1 VDGALALGGKLLDF
15 ENSVPRSSVT
25 PTTQI
30 PFMTLTRTIAD
41 YLSLVKFSHTIFAL
55 PFALLGFFLAVLDE
69 GMLSWTKL
77 GLVVA
82 CMVFARSAA
91 MAFNRWLDRDI
102 DVKNPRTAV
111 REIPAGIISSKS
123 ALFFVVLNCLLFMA
137 AAGMLNA
144 LCLMLSPVALLVI
157 LGYSYTKRFTYLCH
171 FVLGLGLALAP
182 VGAYLAVTAEWNLLP
197 VLYGFVVLLW
207 VSGFDIIYS
216 LQDEEFDRE
225 QDLLSIP
232 VRLGKRGALLLGRL
246 VHVMCGG
253 MLLIILAYQVVTYP
267 EFRWLSLLA
276 GGLFV
281 GALIYQHTLV
291 TPNDLSRVNLA
302 FFTTNGLASLIF
314 GAISILDIYV

>member
-1 VDGALALGGKLLDF
+1 
-15 ENSVPRSSVT
+15 
-25 PTTQI
+25 
-30 PFMTLTRTIAD
+30 
-41 YLSLVKFSHTIFAL
+41 
-55 PFALLGFFLAVLDE
+55 
-69 GMLSWTKL
+69 
-77 GLVVA
+77 
-82 CMVFARSAA
+82 
-91 MAFNRWLDRDI
+91 
-102 DVKNPRTAV
+102 
-111 REIPAGIISSKS
+111 
-123 ALFFVVLNCLLFMA
+123 
-137 AAGMLNA
+137 
-144 LCLMLSPVALLVI
+144 
-157 LGYSYTKRFTYLCH
+157 
-171 FVLGLGLALAP
+171 
-182 VGAYLAVTAEWNLLP
+182 VTAEWNLLP